1 MIWELI
7 SGLMPDLWGYVAMAG
22 TAIVGALGLYFKGRS
37 DGAAKVE
44 RKQAEAGL
52 KATTEGREAAR
63 TGKAEAVDALRKGKT
78 PEEIV
83 RGNDNAWR

>member
-1 MIWELI
+1 MDILWNLI
-7 SGLMPDLWGYVAMAG
+7 EGFLPDFWPWIAG
-22 TAIVGALGLYFKGRS
+22 AVGAVFLFITGRS
-37 DGAAKVE
+37 SSAAKVK

-52 KATTEGREAAR
+52 KAATEGREAAR
-63 TGKAEAVDALRKGKT
+63 EGKAEAAEALRKGKT